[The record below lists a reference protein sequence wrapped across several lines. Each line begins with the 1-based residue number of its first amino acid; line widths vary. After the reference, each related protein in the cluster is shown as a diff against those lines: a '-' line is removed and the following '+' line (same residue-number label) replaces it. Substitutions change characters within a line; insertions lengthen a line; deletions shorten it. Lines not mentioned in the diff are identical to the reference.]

1 MHFQA
6 EHPQKVSIDSQ
17 KQEKHYLEGK
27 RWP

>member
-6 EHPQKVSIDSQ
+6 KHPQKVSIDSQ

-27 RWP
+27 RWS